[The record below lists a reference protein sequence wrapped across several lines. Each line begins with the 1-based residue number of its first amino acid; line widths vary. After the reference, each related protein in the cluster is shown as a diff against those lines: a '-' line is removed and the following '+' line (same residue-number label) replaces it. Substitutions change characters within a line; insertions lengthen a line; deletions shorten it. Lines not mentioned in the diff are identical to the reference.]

1 MEVSD
6 QLEVTGQMVCPPG
19 GPEDEICSHERG
31 HGSTGHARQQEE
43 EELLTVGLQTTAS
56 KCPTEEPPS
65 QPISAEKVNCSW
77 PEVRNWKEA
86 DTNSHKSRRINISFF
101 RGRVFFFI
109 LVEDKGGFFKY
120 LILCLKAKSIAIQCR
135 PEPKNKQGVRAS

>member
-101 RGRVFFFI
+101 RGRVFFFHF
-109 LVEDKGGFFKY
+109 GGGQRGFF
-120 LILCLKAKSIAIQCR
+120 
-135 PEPKNKQGVRAS
+135 